1 MLKIFLCTVAL
12 LIGISA
18 PFQVIAEPNQMDE
31 TIEISK
37 NAIPEKRKAYIAEVI
52 QLKGPEAIKFWS
64 MYDSYTKELSKVTD
78 QSYGL
83 LDQYARAYREDKMTD
98 GLAARLMK
106 KHFKLKKLKN
116 KVTEKHL
123 ENMSDAFSET
133 LAMRFLQAE
142 EKMDTIIKYSYQFD
156 IPLVEF
162 K

>member
-1 MLKIFLCTVAL
+1 MVKNVILTLSLAL
-12 LIGISA
+12 GCLVSWKVDS
-18 PFQVIAEPNQMDE
+18 QSNQMDE

-52 QLKGPEAIKFWS
+52 QLKGADATRFWS

-83 LDQYARAYREDKMTD
+83 LDRYARAYREDSMTD
-98 GLAARLMK
+98 ELAANLMA
-106 KHFKLKKLKN
+106 KHFKLKKQKN
-116 KVTEKHL
+116 KVTEKYL
-123 ENMSDAFSET
+123 KKMSKTFSDT